1 MTIKVDENTYIVIN
15 NFYAAIIIDGLEFGL
30 GSPV

>member
-15 NFYAAIIIDGLEFGL
+15 DIYSAIIINEQEFGMAR
-30 GSPV
+30 